1 MCLASLFCELEYIA
15 MQICMAGFGSQT
27 IRLWPDLFSFF
38 SVLISDF
45 YFDVSNQIIFL

>member
-15 MQICMAGFGSQT
+15 IQICMAGFGSQT
-27 IRLWPDLFSFF
+27 IRLWPDLLFF

-45 YFDVSNQIIFL
+45 FFNVSNQIIFL